1 MTASIP
7 CRIMDALALRLNGI
21 PGVATFTLDPARVL
35 SETDGVVIT
44 LEQGK
49 QDDTDKTN
57 DACWITSGMTVVIS
71 IYVPR
76 PQTLNQS
83 VPGDKSTTPVW
94 QLTDLFYREVHSRM
108 MADLATRQ
116 VNGLAI
122 DTTPINR
129 QRDSDATVTVL
140 RAVYSV
146 TYRTRHHDITQ

>member
-21 PGVATFTLDPARVL
+21 PGVSTFTLDPARVL
-35 SETDGVVIT
+35 SETDGVVVT

-71 IYVPR
+71 IYIPR
-76 PQTLNQS
+76 PQTLNPS
-83 VPGDKSTTPVW
+83 VPGDKSTTPIW
-94 QLTDLFYREVHSRM
+94 QLTDSFYKEVHSRM
-108 MADLATRQ
+108 MANLITRQ
-116 VNGLAI
+116 VNGLAL
-122 DTTPINR
+122 DTIPVNR

-140 RAVYSV
+140 RCVYSV
-146 TYRTRHHDITQ
+146 TYRTRHDDITQ

>member
-21 PGVATFTLDPARVL
+21 PGVATFTLDPVRVL
-35 SETDGVVIT
+35 SESDGIVIT
-44 LEQGK
+44 LEQGQ
-49 QDDTDKTN
+49 QDDTDRTN

-76 PQTLNQS
+76 PQALNPS

-94 QLTDLFYREVHSRM
+94 QLTDPFYREVHSRM

-116 VNGLAI
+116 VNGLAL
-122 DTTPINR
+122 DTVPVNR

-140 RAVYSV
+140 RCVYSV